1 MGRNRQKLGQNEH
14 ELRGEVKGLPLDVV
28 SAVISLLYVLW
39 LSLCWVTSTPLVWG
53 SQKCSHC
60 FTTHSSD
67 GQRGRVTETEV
78 QVVDSVVGLPV
89 GG

>member
-1 MGRNRQKLGQNEH
+1 M
-14 ELRGEVKGLPLDVV
+14 KGLPLDVV
-28 SAVISLLYVLW
+28 SAVISILCILW
-39 LSLCWVTSTPLVWG
+39 LSLCCVTTMHLVWG